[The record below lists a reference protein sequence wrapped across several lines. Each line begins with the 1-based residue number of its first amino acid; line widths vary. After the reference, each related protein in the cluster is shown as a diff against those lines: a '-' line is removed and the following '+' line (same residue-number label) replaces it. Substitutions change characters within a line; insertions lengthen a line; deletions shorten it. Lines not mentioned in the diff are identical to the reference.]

1 MRMRSSVRIVGGVF
15 EFNLLCK
22 GGTNMGFL
30 GKMVAKA
37 VARKVETAV
46 VYGVDNYME
55 KTRSVNAFINK
66 STANYILIIKK
77 KSMSAKRDLT
87 VYDEFNN
94 KKYEVKTDALTFGHP
109 CIRLY
114 DIEGH
119 EIGKVKLTSK
129 TGMGTYAMFLGGE
142 KLGTI
147 SRRTS
152 IKIRLDLNFNGWQLD
167 GNFIKSNFAVTDRN
181 GNQIMKLSDA
191 YSSRETYVLE
201 MNSREHE
208 IAALLL
214 VMAVE
219 LVLYG
224 NN

>member
-1 MRMRSSVRIVGGVF
+1 MQSFVRIVGGVF
-15 EFNLLCK
+15 KFNLLCR
-22 GGTNMGFL
+22 GGTNVGFL

-55 KTRSVNAFINK
+55 KTRSVNALINK
-66 STANYILIIKK
+66 STANYMLIIKK
-77 KSMSAKRDLT
+77 KSMSAKRDFT

-114 DIEGH
+114 DIEDH
-119 EIGKVKLTSK
+119 EIGKVKLASK
-129 TGMGTYAMFLGGE
+129 TGMRTYTLFLNDE
-142 KLGTI
+142 KIGTI
-147 SRRTS
+147 TQRLSVK
-152 IKIRLDLNFNGWQLD
+152 IKLDLNFNGWHLD
-167 GNFIKSNFAVTDRN
+167 GNLIKSNFAVTDRN

-191 YSSRETYVLE
+191 FSSRETYVLE
-201 MNSREHE
+201 MNNREHE
-208 IAALLL
+208 IVALLL

-219 LVLYG
+219 IVLYG

>member
-1 MRMRSSVRIVGGVF
+1 
-15 EFNLLCK
+15 
-22 GGTNMGFL
+22 MGFL

-37 VARKVETAV
+37 VTRKVETAV

-114 DIEGH
+114 DIEDH

-129 TGMGTYAMFLGGE
+129 TGMGTYAMFLGSE

-208 IAALLL
+208 IVALLL

-219 LVLYG
+219 LVFYG